1 MSRDGG
7 AACWSNEV
15 ITVSCMLVA
24 SKQLTEL
31 SGEQSPPKQIESQ
44 HREEG
49 GRDCRK
55 RKKRLMMVV
64 HTASKELCQ

>member
-1 MSRDGG
+1 MVELLVGTTN
-7 AACWSNEV
+7 AAHGP
-15 ITVSCMLVA
+15 
-24 SKQLTEL
+24 
-31 SGEQSPPKQIESQ
+31 GEQSPPKQSQ
-44 HREEG
+44 HRDGG